1 MAPLVNAELVRRYP
15 DRARMRPTEPAGF
28 RQAWDIV
35 ERLWDGTVAWAR
47 GMDLALLHES
57 VDAEWSFIE
66 TLRHLVFQPTRGC
79 GASGTICCSPS
90 GTSTL

>member
-1 MAPLVNAELVRRYP
+1 MARSR
-15 DRARMRPTEPAGF
+15 
-28 RQAWDIV
+28 
-35 ERLWDGTVAWAR
+35 AR

-66 TLRHLVFQPTRGC
+66 TLRHLAFQPTRGC
-79 GASGTICCSPS
+79 GASGTIGSSPS